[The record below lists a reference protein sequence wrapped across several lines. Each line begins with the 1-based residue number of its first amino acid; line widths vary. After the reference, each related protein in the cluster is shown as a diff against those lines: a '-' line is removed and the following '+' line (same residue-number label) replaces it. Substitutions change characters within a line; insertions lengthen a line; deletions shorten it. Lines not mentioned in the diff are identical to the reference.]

1 MKHILA
7 APQAQLLQQLS
18 WSHVLLGFDFDG
30 TLAPIVSEP
39 DRAAPR
45 DATLRRLGDVAQL
58 YPCVVISGR
67 SVADLAPRLDGVALR
82 GLIGNHGIEPW
93 RGSDELRRTVARW
106 RTELERILA
115 PAEGV
120 VVEDKQLSLAIQYR
134 RSRSKKAARGA
145 IVRALGAL
153 DDARIIGG
161 KQVVNVLPLGAPHKG
176 VALERER
183 DRLDCDTALFVGDD
197 ETDED
202 VFALD
207 RPGRLL
213 GVRVGRAPAS
223 QASYYLR
230 DQREID
236 ALLDRLIVLRR
247 GAPRARTVRETGAE

>member
-7 APQAQLLQQLS
+7 AAQNRILEQLS
-18 WSHVLLGFDFDG
+18 WSDVLLGFDFDG
-30 TLAPIVSEP
+30 TLAPSVSDP

-45 DATLRRLGDVAQL
+45 ARTLRKLGELARL

-67 SVADLAPRLDGVALR
+67 SVPDREPRLGGVALR
-82 GLIGNHGIEPW
+82 GVIGNPGIEPW

-106 RTELERILA
+106 RTELERALA

-120 VVEDKQLSLAIQYR
+120 VVEDKRLSLAIHYR

-145 IVRALGAL
+145 IVSALGEL
-153 DDARIIGG
+153 DGARIIGG

-176 VALERER
+176 MALERER
-183 DRLDCDTALFVGDD
+183 DRLGCDTALFVGDD
-197 ETDED
+197 DTDED

-213 GVRVGRAPAS
+213 GIRVGRTPAS
-223 QASYYLR
+223 QAPYCLR

-236 ALLDRLIVLRR
+236 DLLDRLIALRR
-247 GAPRARTVRETGAE
+247 DAPARPRPPQTGAK